1 MQDIIF
7 GLFMVLGPMFLGYLI
22 KIRQARFLSQI
33 NRIVMALLYV
43 ILFVMGFMLGQLD
56 ELGKML
62 PIIGGTALA
71 LSAIILTCN
80 IAGLMLYDRYNPA
93 GEIKP
98 EGKIIS
104 RWHSLL
110 DSFKLSFSVVLG
122 ILTGWFCVPYF
133 SLPHGS
139 NLWIL
144 ILLIFFVGI
153 QLRNNGIALKE
164 VLLNKRGLHM
174 GLIFTITSFIG
185 GILSSWLLNMPWVQ
199 GLGFASG
206 FGWYSL
212 SSVVLTNAWGPVQG
226 SIAFFN
232 DLSREI
238 VSLFAIPIFMRY
250 YCSTAI
256 GITGATAID
265 CTLPIIQKA
274 GGIAVTPIAI
284 SFGVVTNLLPP
295 ILLVFFS
302 SIPL

>member
-139 NLWIL
+139 NL
-144 ILLIFFVGI
+144 
-153 QLRNNGIALKE
+153 
-164 VLLNKRGLHM
+164 
-174 GLIFTITSFIG
+174 
-185 GILSSWLLNMPWVQ
+185 
-199 GLGFASG
+199 
-206 FGWYSL
+206 
-212 SSVVLTNAWGPVQG
+212 
-226 SIAFFN
+226 
-232 DLSREI
+232 
-238 VSLFAIPIFMRY
+238 
-250 YCSTAI
+250 
-256 GITGATAID
+256 
-265 CTLPIIQKA
+265 
-274 GGIAVTPIAI
+274 
-284 SFGVVTNLLPP
+284 
-295 ILLVFFS
+295 
-302 SIPL
+302 